1 MPQPNRS
8 ANEERRS
15 RLIRLLAPAMQNV
28 PREQIRR
35 APYAIQAEVPEAQH
49 HALIDH
55 ALELGGPPGTVI
67 GRQISTPEGQFVEIL
82 LGWERLQAFLH
93 RDAFPRAASVP
104 IGLIDCNAAE
114 AAFYAIEYAARDHA
128 ASGLVTSPLL
138 YAAAAHTAMGL
149 FGKNGKPWAIQTMAN
164 ALSIARPTLSNRLRL
179 LKGLA
184 PKSRQLLQSG
194 LIKPEMAKI
203 LLAEHRTERQEHLA
217 TLAAKGMMSTRALYR
232 LVHPGYEPPQLVA
245 QPRGN
250 AAQRLGDV
258 GLMERELAEHYGTP
272 TAITLDAK
280 QHKGTVELA
289 FHSLSE
295 LKGLLDKL
303 DHQIQTDTLLRGQIS
318 LSVDNSREANA
329 LLLELGANR
338 DPELT

>member
-1 MPQPNRS
+1 MPQPSRS
-8 ANEERRS
+8 ANEDRQS
-15 RLIRLLAPAMQNV
+15 RLIRLLAPAMRNV

-35 APYAIQAEVPEAQH
+35 APYAIQAEIPEAQH

-55 ALELGGPPGTVI
+55 ALDLGGPPGTVI
-67 GRQISTPEGQFVEIL
+67 ARQITTPEGRFVEIL

-93 RDAFPRAASVP
+93 RDAFPRAPAVP

-149 FGKNGKPWAIQTMAN
+149 FGKEGKPWKIQTMAN

-179 LKGLA
+179 LNGLA
-184 PKSRQLLQSG
+184 PVTRQLLQQG
-194 LIKPEMAKI
+194 LLKPEMAKI
-203 LLAEHRTERQEHLA
+203 LLAEPSPTRQERLA
-217 TLAAKGMMSTRALYR
+217 HQAAKGMMSTRSLYR

-289 FHSLSE
+289 FHTLSE

>member
-1 MPQPNRS
+1 MR
-8 ANEERRS
+8 
-15 RLIRLLAPAMQNV
+15 NV

-35 APYAIQAEVPEAQH
+35 APYAIQAEIPEAQH

-67 GRQISTPEGQFVEIL
+67 ARQITTPEGRFVEIL

-93 RDAFPRAASVP
+93 RDAFPRAPAVP

-149 FGKNGKPWAIQTMAN
+149 FGKEGKPWKIQTMAN

-179 LKGLA
+179 LNGLA
-184 PKSRQLLQSG
+184 PVTRQLLQQG
-194 LIKPEMAKI
+194 LLKPEMAKI
-203 LLAEHRTERQEHLA
+203 LLAEPSPTRQERLA
-217 TLAAKGMMSTRALYR
+217 HQAAKGMMSTRSLYR

-289 FHSLSE
+289 FHTLSE

>member
-1 MPQPNRS
+1 MPQPTRS
-8 ANEERRS
+8 ANDDRRS
-15 RLIRLLAPAMQNV
+15 RLTRLLAPAMQNV
-28 PREQIRR
+28 PRDQIQR
-35 APYAIQAEVPEAQH
+35 APYAIQADVPEAQQ

-67 GRQISTPEGQFVEIL
+67 GRQITTPEGKFIEIL

-93 RDAFPRAASVP
+93 RDAYPRAPSVP

-138 YAAAAHTAMGL
+138 YAAAALTAMKH
-149 FGKNGKPWAIQTMAN
+149 FGRPDKPWKIQTLAN
-164 ALSIARPTLSNRLRL
+164 ALCIARPTLSNRLRL

-184 PKSRQLLQSG
+184 PGTRALLQSG
-194 LIKPEMAKI
+194 QIKPQFAKF
-203 LLAEHRTERQEHLA
+203 LLGEPSPSRQERLA
-217 TLAAKGMMSTRALYR
+217 TQAAKGMMSSRALYR

-245 QPRGN
+245 QPRGK

-272 TAITLDAK
+272 TTIVLDTK

-303 DHQIQTDTLLRGQIS
+303 DHRIQTDTLLRGQLS
-318 LSVDNSREANA
+318 LSVDNTREANA
-329 LLLELGANR
+329 LLLELGANQ
-338 DPELT
+338 DPELE